1 MAFVIIDD
9 PVGGLSSTVRCGSS
23 NNARS
28 PYSTVSGGALNTSS
42 GKYSTIS
49 GGYLNTTNKDYSVIG
64 GGLYNTTID
73 AFNTIGGGSR
83 NTSQKNYST
92 IGGGFSNTTN
102 GCFTTIAG
110 GRNNKSQANYSTII
124 GGCNNI
130 ANGIGSMVFGFDNTA
145 NGYNSVVLGGSNI
158 VGNNNDTVYVP
169 YLNISFLQTGTSVN
183 NLGIDVNG
191 NVVTGGLQPDVYIT
205 GGTIDYNTGDLT
217 LDNNNSTSVVISGLQ
232 DIYAT
237 GGTFTLNTLTIEN
250 NDGSSFDVTGF
261 TSGGGSYESLTY
273 MELKD
278 MVTGGTLTPGGY
290 YLIND
295 YQTCYDQP
303 DFDYNGNTITTPETY
318 HVSDVEQLLVFATS
332 SESLSPTA
340 YSLVYPND
348 KITYDYSFSFTEATT
363 NPAKGRITERIDEYG
378 NRTDYD
384 HRSILFKRY
393 RSYFS
398 DGEITGRI
406 ISMNNGDVTG
416 LNTFFSGNL
425 NVGDVIKIYSNSPKL
440 YEVVNIVSDT
450 NMQVAGFNYDNFS
463 DSVGYVCDLMYS
475 NSSPESGSLYYF
487 NDVPSGEGIDDGGN
501 DMYDGGN
508 YLNTNLFSSIP
519 YTHSRMSDPPVNNT
533 SQASFGDFVF
543 DGSIMNGD
551 SYFNTGSNYF
561 TNLYPGLFVMV
572 AYDVAIDTFFI
583 DGSLG
588 ADGSGVISDYSNTF
602 SGYTA
607 YGKLVSGAQDPSV
620 NHIMIVNTIDSGIT
634 HTYSLNTDNDSDT
647 LSNLS
652 GVTKIH
658 YLLFALAG
666 GVEPT
671 YNQIN
676 SVVESYLL
684 TIDESNLNNT
694 LSNLNSNYSA
704 ITSNLPANNF
714 SYDSLDYKQNNIT
727 GDTGFYKE
735 IPTFNFNGN
744 TILNN
749 YVGNFANTKDWE
761 GNTFLLANNVF
772 YDNDYIN
779 NIFGDSCFNNT
790 FWDDC
795 SNNIVGS
802 FFYNNYFDDDFDRN
816 IIGTYF
822 HDNYITSN
830 FQYNNIGDNF
840 YNNTIEIGSFY
851 RNNVGNDFRENIMTN
866 DDFQNNEIGN
876 QFNNNF
882 VYGQFYKNDIGNGY
896 NNNNIY
902 GEFYSNFITNGYNNN
917 NIYCQFHENV
927 IGEYFESNNI
937 GDPLSLGSF
946 NFIKN
951 NIGTSFTNN
960 NILGTFSYNKIG
972 NNFYSN
978 TIGDGFGFGY
988 STSQGNN
995 IGNYF
1000 YSNTIGEYFY
1010 NNVIADG
1017 FYSNIAA
1024 DYFQLNNVK
1033 TSVSSVDFT
1042 PASHVYGTYNCE
1054 IFKRQDSNNRLSY
1067 YDGADVIQ
1075 IVNIDA

>member
-1 MAFVIIDD
+1 MSNSLIVNGTSNDVTFAYGTVVNGSNNTSINNYSSVLNGSFNTASGVNSLIGNGIRN
-9 PVGGLSSTVRCGSS
+9 SSTNCNSFVGVGV
-23 NNARS
+23 
-28 PYSTVSGGALNTSS
+28 YNTSS
-42 GKYSTIS
+42 GRYSSIINGAYNTVNGNCSFIS
-49 GGYLNTTNKDYSVIG
+49 GG
-64 GGLYNTTID
+64 
-73 AFNTIGGGSR
+73 R
-83 NTSQKNYST
+83 
-92 IGGGFSNTTN
+92 SNTLT
-102 GCFTTIAG
+102 GT
-110 GRNNKSQANYSTII
+110 KSAII
-124 GGCNNI
+124 
-130 ANGIGSMVFGFDNTA
+130 
-145 NGYNSVVLGGSNI
+145 GGSNI

-169 YLNISFLQTGTSVN
+169 YLNISFLQTGTSIN
-183 NLGIDVNG
+183 NLGVDVNG
-191 NVVTGGLQPDVYIT
+191 NVVAGGAQPDVYIT

-217 LDNNNSTSVVISGLQ
+217 LNNNNSTSVVISGLQ

-237 GGTFTLNTLTIEN
+237 GGTFTTNTLTIEN
-250 NDGSSFDVTGF
+250 NNGTSFDVTGF

-318 HVSDVEQLLVFATS
+318 HVSDIEQLLVFATS

-348 KITYDYSFSFTEATT
+348 KITYDYSFSVTEATT

-406 ISMNNGDVTG
+406 IDMNNGNVTG

-440 YEVVNIVSDT
+440 YEVINIASDT
-450 NMQVAGFNYDNFS
+450 NMQVVGFNYDNFS

-508 YLNTNLFSSIP
+508 YLNTNLFSFIP

-583 DGSLG
+583 DGGLG
-588 ADGSGVISDYSNTF
+588 ADGGGVISDYSNTF

-634 HTYSLNTDNDSDT
+634 HTYSVNTDDDLDT

-744 TILNN
+744 TIINN
-749 YVGNFANTKDWE
+749 NVGNYANTKDWN

-772 YDNDYIN
+772 YDGDYLN
-779 NIFGDSCFNNT
+779 NAFGDSCFNNT

-795 SNNIVGS
+795 TDNIVGS
-802 FFYNNYFDDDFDRN
+802 NFYNNYFDDDFDRN
-816 IIGTYF
+816 IIGSYF
-822 HDNYITSN
+822 HDNYVTSN
-830 FQYNNIGDNF
+830 FQYNRIGDNF

-917 NIYCQFHENV
+917 NIYSQFHENV
-927 IGEYFESNNI
+927 IGEYFENNNI

-1017 FYSNIAA
+1017 FYSNIAS